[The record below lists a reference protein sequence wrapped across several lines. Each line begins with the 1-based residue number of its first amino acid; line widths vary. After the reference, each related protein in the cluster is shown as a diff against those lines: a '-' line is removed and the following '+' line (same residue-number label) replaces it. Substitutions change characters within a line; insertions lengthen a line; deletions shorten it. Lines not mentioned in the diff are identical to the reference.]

1 MRKIA
6 LLIALTI
13 FGLTQANAQNFG
25 FKGGYNYSSFNGDV
39 AKDNTLKGLSGFY
52 VGALL
57 ELPLGDVISIQPEVI
72 YSRQGAA
79 WEKDYNIPILGK
91 GSLKNDLRLDYLN
104 IPVMA
109 KVNLGPLFLQG
120 GVQFGFLVG
129 KPEVGRYITNVRM
142 GTLLDKDSYNSF
154 DFGVGAGLGFNF
166 NRRFFAEAR
175 YTHSLTNVF
184 DPNDD
189 YFKASGIGSNNNNFK
204 NAVLSIGLGMKF

>member
-1 MRKIA
+1 MRKFA

-13 FGLTQANAQNFG
+13 FGITQANAQNFG
-25 FKGGYNYSSFNGDV
+25 FKGGYNYSSFNGEV

-57 ELPLGDVISIQPEVI
+57 ELPLGDVLSLQPEVI

-79 WEKDYNIPILGK
+79 WEQKNILGEFK
-91 GSLKNDLRLDYLN
+91 KDLKLDYLN

-129 KPEVGRYITNVRM
+129 KPEVSYTRGAQRVTEKV
-142 GTLLDKDSYNSF
+142 DKDAYASF
-154 DFGVGAGLGFNF
+154 DFGVGAGLGVYLSQH
-166 NRRFFAEAR
+166 FFVEAR
-175 YTHSLTNVF
+175 YTHSLTNAL
-184 DPNDD
+184 DPNNNSLKNAHISDD
-189 YFKASGIGSNNNNFK
+189 NNFK
-204 NAVLSIGLGMKF
+204 NAVLSLGLGVKF

>member
-25 FKGGYNYSSFNGDV
+25 FKGGYNYSSFNGEV
-39 AKDNTLKGLSGFY
+39 AKDNTNTLKGLSGFY

-57 ELPLGDVISIQPEVI
+57 ELPLGDVISLQPEVI

-79 WEKDYNIPILGK
+79 WEQKNILGEFK
-91 GSLKNDLRLDYLN
+91 KDLKLDYLN

-129 KPEVGRYITNVRM
+129 KPEVSYTRGAQRVTEKV
-142 GTLLDKDSYNSF
+142 DKDAYASF
-154 DFGVGAGLGFNF
+154 DFGVGAGLGVNLSQH
-166 NRRFFAEAR
+166 FFVEAR
-175 YTHSLTNVF
+175 YTHSLTNAL
-184 DPNDD
+184 DPNNNSLKNAHISDD
-189 YFKASGIGSNNNNFK
+189 NNFK
-204 NAVLSIGLGMKF
+204 NAVLSLGLGVKF

>member
-57 ELPLGDVISIQPEVI
+57 ELPLGDVISLQPEVI

-79 WEKDYNIPILGK
+79 WEKDYNVPILGK

-129 KPEVGRYITNVRM
+129 KPETSSTVNGLRVTEQV
-142 GTLLDKDSYNSF
+142 DKDAYASF
-154 DFGVGAGLGFNF
+154 DFGVGAGLGVNLSQH
-166 NRRFFAEAR
+166 FFVEAR
-175 YTHSLTNVF
+175 YTHSLTNAL
-184 DPNDD
+184 DPNNNSLKNAHISDD
-189 YFKASGIGSNNNNFK
+189 NNFK
-204 NAVLSIGLGMKF
+204 NAVLSLGLGVKF

>member
-57 ELPLGDVISIQPEVI
+57 ELPLGDVISLQPEVI

-79 WEKDYNIPILGK
+79 WEKDYNMPILGK

-129 KPEVGRYITNVRM
+129 KPETSSTVNGRRITEEV
-142 GTLLDKDSYNSF
+142 DKDAYASF
-154 DFGVGAGLGFNF
+154 DFGVGAGLGVNL
-166 NRRFFAEAR
+166 NQHFFIEAR
-175 YTHSLTNVF
+175 YTHSLTNAL
-184 DPNDD
+184 DPDNNSLKNARISDD
-189 YFKASGIGSNNNNFK
+189 NNFK
-204 NAVLSIGLGMKF
+204 NAVLSVGLGVKF

>member
-57 ELPLGDVISIQPEVI
+57 ELPLGDVISLQPEVI

-79 WEKDYNIPILGK
+79 WEQKNILGEFK
-91 GSLKNDLRLDYLN
+91 KDLKLDYLN

-129 KPEVGRYITNVRM
+129 KPEVSYTRGAQRVTEKV
-142 GTLLDKDSYNSF
+142 DKDAYASF
-154 DFGVGAGLGFNF
+154 DFGVGAGLGVNLSQH
-166 NRRFFAEAR
+166 FFVEAR
-175 YTHSLTNVF
+175 YTHSLTNAL
-184 DPNDD
+184 DPNNNSLKNADISDD
-189 YFKASGIGSNNNNFK
+189 NNFK
-204 NAVLSIGLGMKF
+204 NAVLSLGLGVKF

>member
-13 FGLTQANAQNFG
+13 FGITQANAQNFG
-25 FKGGYNYSSFNGDV
+25 FKGGYNYSSFNGEV

-57 ELPLGDVISIQPEVI
+57 ELPLGDVLSLQPEVI

-79 WEKDYNIPILGK
+79 WEKDYNVPILGK

-129 KPEVGRYITNVRM
+129 KPETSSTVNGRRVTEE
-142 GTLLDKDSYNSF
+142 LDKDAYASF
-154 DFGVGAGLGFNF
+154 DFGVGAGLGVNLSQH
-166 NRRFFAEAR
+166 FFIEAR
-175 YTHSLTNVF
+175 YTHSLTNAL
-184 DPNDD
+184 DPDNNSLKNARISDD
-189 YFKASGIGSNNNNFK
+189 NNFK
-204 NAVLSIGLGMKF
+204 NAVLSVGLGVKF

>member
-57 ELPLGDVISIQPEVI
+57 ELPLGDVISLQPEVI

-79 WEKDYNIPILGK
+79 WEQKNILGEFK
-91 GSLKNDLRLDYLN
+91 KDLKLDYLN

-129 KPEVGRYITNVRM
+129 KPEVSYTRGARRVTEKV
-142 GTLLDKDSYNSF
+142 DKDAYAAF
-154 DFGVGAGLGFNF
+154 DFGVGAGLGVNLSQH
-166 NRRFFAEAR
+166 FFVEAR
-175 YTHSLTNVF
+175 YTHSLTNAL
-184 DPNDD
+184 DPNNNSLKNAHISDD
-189 YFKASGIGSNNNNFK
+189 NNFK
-204 NAVLSIGLGMKF
+204 NAVLSLGLGVKF

>member
-25 FKGGYNYSSFNGDV
+25 FKGGYNYSSFNGEV

-57 ELPLGDVISIQPEVI
+57 ELPLGDVLSLQPEVI

-91 GSLKNDLRLDYLN
+91 GSLKNDIKLDYLN

-129 KPEVGRYITNVRM
+129 KPETSSTVNGRRVTEE
-142 GTLLDKDSYNSF
+142 LDKDAYASF
-154 DFGVGAGLGFNF
+154 DFGVGAGLGVNLSEH
-166 NRRFFAEAR
+166 FFIEAR
-175 YTHSLTNVF
+175 YTHSLTNAL
-184 DPNDD
+184 DPDNNSLKNARISDD
-189 YFKASGIGSNNNNFK
+189 NNFK
-204 NAVLSIGLGMKF
+204 NAVLSVGLGVKF

>member
-57 ELPLGDVISIQPEVI
+57 ELPLGDVLSIQPEVI
-72 YSRQGAA
+72 YSRQGAV
-79 WEKDYNIPILGK
+79 WEQKDILGEFK
-91 GSLKNDLRLDYLN
+91 KDLKLDYLN

-129 KPEVGRYITNVRM
+129 KPEVSYTRGAQRVTEKV
-142 GTLLDKDSYNSF
+142 DKDAYASF
-154 DFGVGAGLGFNF
+154 DFGVGAGLGVNLSQH
-166 NRRFFAEAR
+166 FFVEAR
-175 YTHSLTNVF
+175 YTHSLTNAL
-184 DPNDD
+184 DPNNNSLKNAHISDD
-189 YFKASGIGSNNNNFK
+189 NNFK
-204 NAVLSIGLGMKF
+204 NAVLSLGLGVKF

>member
-57 ELPLGDVISIQPEVI
+57 ELPLGDVLSIQPEVI

-79 WEKDYNIPILGK
+79 WEQKNILGEFK
-91 GSLKNDLRLDYLN
+91 KDLKLDYLN

-129 KPEVGRYITNVRM
+129 KPEVSYTRGAQSETEKV
-142 GTLLDKDSYNSF
+142 DKDAYASF
-154 DFGVGAGLGFNF
+154 DFGVGAGLGVNLSQH
-166 NRRFFAEAR
+166 FFVEAR
-175 YTHSLTNVF
+175 YTHSLTNAL
-184 DPNDD
+184 DPNNNSLKNAHISDD
-189 YFKASGIGSNNNNFK
+189 NNFK
-204 NAVLSIGLGMKF
+204 NAVLSVGLGVKF

>member
-72 YSRQGAA
+72 YSRQGAI
-79 WEKDYNIPILGK
+79 WEQKNILGEFK
-91 GSLKNDLRLDYLN
+91 KDLKLDYLN

-129 KPEVGRYITNVRM
+129 KPEVSYTRGAQRVTEKV
-142 GTLLDKDSYNSF
+142 DKDAYAAF
-154 DFGVGAGLGFNF
+154 DFGVGAGLGVNLSQH
-166 NRRFFAEAR
+166 FFVEAR
-175 YTHSLTNVF
+175 YTHSLTNAL
-184 DPNDD
+184 DPNNNSLKNAHISDD
-189 YFKASGIGSNNNNFK
+189 NNFK
-204 NAVLSIGLGMKF
+204 NAVLSLGLGVKF

>member
-1 MRKIA
+1 MRKIT

-57 ELPLGDVISIQPEVI
+57 ELPLGDVLSIQPEVI

-79 WEKDYNIPILGK
+79 WEQKNILGEFK
-91 GSLKNDLRLDYLN
+91 KDLKLDYLN

-129 KPEVGRYITNVRM
+129 KPEVSYTRGAQRVTEKV
-142 GTLLDKDSYNSF
+142 DKDAYASF
-154 DFGVGAGLGFNF
+154 DFGVGAGLGVNLSQH
-166 NRRFFAEAR
+166 FFVEAR
-175 YTHSLTNVF
+175 YTHSLTNAL
-184 DPNDD
+184 DPNNNSLKNAHISDD
-189 YFKASGIGSNNNNFK
+189 NNFK
-204 NAVLSIGLGMKF
+204 NAVLSVGLGVKF

>member
-6 LLIALTI
+6 LLITLTI

-57 ELPLGDVISIQPEVI
+57 ELPLGDVLSLQPEVI

-79 WEKDYNIPILGK
+79 WEQKNILGEFK
-91 GSLKNDLRLDYLN
+91 KDLKLDYLN

-129 KPEVGRYITNVRM
+129 KPEVSYTRGAQRVTEKV
-142 GTLLDKDSYNSF
+142 DKDAYASF
-154 DFGVGAGLGFNF
+154 DFGVGAGLGVNLSQH
-166 NRRFFAEAR
+166 FFVEAR
-175 YTHSLTNVF
+175 YTHSLTNAL
-184 DPNDD
+184 DPNNNSLKNAHISDD
-189 YFKASGIGSNNNNFK
+189 NNFK
-204 NAVLSIGLGMKF
+204 NAVLSLGLGVKF

>member
-57 ELPLGDVISIQPEVI
+57 ELPLGDVISLQPEVI
-72 YSRQGAA
+72 YSRQGAV
-79 WEKDYNIPILGK
+79 WEQKDILGEFK
-91 GSLKNDLRLDYLN
+91 KDLKLDYLN

-129 KPEVGRYITNVRM
+129 KPEVSYTR
-142 GTLLDKDSYNSF
+142 GTKSISEKLDKDAYASF
-154 DFGVGAGLGFNF
+154 DFGVGAGLGVNLGQH
-166 NRRFFAEAR
+166 FFVEAR
-175 YTHSLTNVF
+175 YTHSLTNAL
-184 DPNDD
+184 DPNNNSLKNAHISDD
-189 YFKASGIGSNNNNFK
+189 NNFK
-204 NAVLSIGLGMKF
+204 NAVLSLGLGVKF

>member
-79 WEKDYNIPILGK
+79 WEQKKILGEFK
-91 GSLKNDLRLDYLN
+91 KDLKLDYLN

-129 KPEVGRYITNVRM
+129 KPEVSYTRGAQRVTEKV
-142 GTLLDKDSYNSF
+142 DKDAYAAF
-154 DFGVGAGLGFNF
+154 DFGVGAGLGVNLSQH
-166 NRRFFAEAR
+166 FFVEAR
-175 YTHSLTNVF
+175 YTHSLTNAL
-184 DPNDD
+184 DPNNNSLKNAHISDD
-189 YFKASGIGSNNNNFK
+189 NNFK
-204 NAVLSIGLGMKF
+204 NAVLSLGLGVKF

>member
-1 MRKIA
+1 MRKFA

-25 FKGGYNYSSFNGDV
+25 FKGGYNYSSFNGEV

-57 ELPLGDVISIQPEVI
+57 ELPLGDVLSLQPEVI

-91 GSLKNDLRLDYLN
+91 GSLKNDIKLDYLN

-129 KPEVGRYITNVRM
+129 KPETSSTVNGRRVTEE
-142 GTLLDKDSYNSF
+142 LDKDAYASF
-154 DFGVGAGLGFNF
+154 DFGVGAGLGVNLSEH
-166 NRRFFAEAR
+166 FFIEAR
-175 YTHSLTNVF
+175 YTHSLTNAL
-184 DPNDD
+184 DPDNNSLKNARISDD
-189 YFKASGIGSNNNNFK
+189 NNFK
-204 NAVLSIGLGMKF
+204 NAVLSVGLGVKF

>member
-57 ELPLGDVISIQPEVI
+57 ELPLGDVISLQPEVI

-91 GSLKNDLRLDYLN
+91 GSLKNDIKLDYLN

-129 KPEVGRYITNVRM
+129 KPETSSTVNGRRVTEE
-142 GTLLDKDSYNSF
+142 LDKDAYASF
-154 DFGVGAGLGFNF
+154 DFGVGAGLGVNLSQH
-166 NRRFFAEAR
+166 FFIEAR
-175 YTHSLTNVF
+175 YTHSLTNAL
-184 DPNDD
+184 DPDNNSLKNARISDD
-189 YFKASGIGSNNNNFK
+189 NNFK
-204 NAVLSIGLGMKF
+204 NAVLSVGLGVKF

>member
-57 ELPLGDVISIQPEVI
+57 ELPLGDVISLQPEVI

-129 KPEVGRYITNVRM
+129 KPETSSTVNGRRVTEE
-142 GTLLDKDSYNSF
+142 LDKDAYASF
-154 DFGVGAGLGFNF
+154 DFGVGAGLGVNLSEH
-166 NRRFFAEAR
+166 FFIEAR
-175 YTHSLTNVF
+175 YTHSLTNAL
-184 DPNDD
+184 DPDNNSLKNARISDD
-189 YFKASGIGSNNNNFK
+189 NNFK
-204 NAVLSIGLGMKF
+204 NAVLSVGLGVKF

>member
-57 ELPLGDVISIQPEVI
+57 ELPLGDVISLQPEVI

-79 WEKDYNIPILGK
+79 WEQKNILGEFK
-91 GSLKNDLRLDYLN
+91 KDLKLDYLN

-129 KPEVGRYITNVRM
+129 KPETSSTVNGLRVTEQV
-142 GTLLDKDSYNSF
+142 DKDAYASF
-154 DFGVGAGLGFNF
+154 DFGVGAGLGVNLGQH
-166 NRRFFAEAR
+166 FFVEAR
-175 YTHSLTNVF
+175 YTHSLTNAL
-184 DPNDD
+184 DPNNNSLKNAHISDD
-189 YFKASGIGSNNNNFK
+189 NNFK
-204 NAVLSIGLGMKF
+204 NAVLSLGLGVKF

>member
-57 ELPLGDVISIQPEVI
+57 ELPLGDVLSLQPEVI
-72 YSRQGAA
+72 YSRQGAV
-79 WEKDYNIPILGK
+79 WEQKDILGEFK
-91 GSLKNDLRLDYLN
+91 KDLKLDYLN

-129 KPEVGRYITNVRM
+129 KPEVSYTRGAQRVTEKV
-142 GTLLDKDSYNSF
+142 DKDAYAAF
-154 DFGVGAGLGFNF
+154 DFGVGAGLGVNLSQH
-166 NRRFFAEAR
+166 FFVEAR
-175 YTHSLTNVF
+175 YTHSLTNAL
-184 DPNDD
+184 DPNNNSLKNAHISDD
-189 YFKASGIGSNNNNFK
+189 NNFK
-204 NAVLSIGLGMKF
+204 NAVLSLGLGVKF

>member
-57 ELPLGDVISIQPEVI
+57 ELPLGDVISLQPEVI
-72 YSRQGAA
+72 YSLQGAA
-79 WEKDYNIPILGK
+79 WEQKNILGEFK
-91 GSLKNDLRLDYLN
+91 KDLKLDYLN

-109 KVNLGPLFLQG
+109 KVNFGPLFLQG

-129 KPEVGRYITNVRM
+129 KPEVSYTRGAQRVTEKV
-142 GTLLDKDSYNSF
+142 DKDAYAAF
-154 DFGVGAGLGFNF
+154 DFGVSAGLGVNLSQH
-166 NRRFFAEAR
+166 FFVEAR
-175 YTHSLTNVF
+175 YTHSLTNAL
-184 DPNDD
+184 DPNNNSLKNAHISDD
-189 YFKASGIGSNNNNFK
+189 NNFK
-204 NAVLSIGLGMKF
+204 NAVLSLGLGVKF

>member
-13 FGLTQANAQNFG
+13 FGVTQANAQNFG

-57 ELPLGDVISIQPEVI
+57 ELPLGDVISLQPEVI

-79 WEKDYNIPILGK
+79 WEQKNILGEFK
-91 GSLKNDLRLDYLN
+91 KDLKLDYLN

-129 KPEVGRYITNVRM
+129 KPEVSYTRGAQRVTEKV
-142 GTLLDKDSYNSF
+142 DKDAYAAF
-154 DFGVGAGLGFNF
+154 DFGVGAGLGVNLSQH
-166 NRRFFAEAR
+166 FFVEAR
-175 YTHSLTNVF
+175 YTHSLTNAL
-184 DPNDD
+184 DPNNNSLKNAHISDD
-189 YFKASGIGSNNNNFK
+189 NNFK
-204 NAVLSIGLGMKF
+204 NAVLSLGLGVKF

>member
-13 FGLTQANAQNFG
+13 FGITQANAQNFG
-25 FKGGYNYSSFNGDV
+25 FKGGYNYSSFNGEV

-57 ELPLGDVISIQPEVI
+57 ELPLGDVLSLQPEVI

-79 WEKDYNIPILGK
+79 WEKDYNVPILGK

-129 KPEVGRYITNVRM
+129 KPETSSTVNGRRITEEV
-142 GTLLDKDSYNSF
+142 DKDAYASF
-154 DFGVGAGLGFNF
+154 DFGVGAGLGVNLNQHLFI
-166 NRRFFAEAR
+166 EAR
-175 YTHSLTNVF
+175 YTHSLTNAL
-184 DPNDD
+184 DPDNNSLKNARISDD
-189 YFKASGIGSNNNNFK
+189 NNFK
-204 NAVLSIGLGMKF
+204 NAVLSVGLGVKF

>member
-57 ELPLGDVISIQPEVI
+57 ELPLGDVISLQPEVI

-79 WEKDYNIPILGK
+79 WEKDYNVPILGK
-91 GSLKNDLRLDYLN
+91 GNLKNDLRLDYLN

-120 GVQFGFLVG
+120 GVQFGFLVS
-129 KPEVGRYITNVRM
+129 KPEIGNYIANVRI
-142 GTLLDKDSYNSF
+142 GSLLDKDSYNSF
-154 DFGVGAGLGFNF
+154 DFGVGAGLGFNL
-166 NRRFFAEAR
+166 NRRLFVEAR

-184 DPNDD
+184 DPNDNL
-189 YFKASGIGSNNNNFK
+189 FKTSLISNDNNFK
-204 NAVLSIGLGMKF
+204 NAVLSVGLGIKF

>member
-6 LLIALTI
+6 LLIALTV
-13 FGLTQANAQNFG
+13 FGLTQTNAQNFG
-25 FKGGYNYSSFNGDV
+25 FKGGYNYSSFNGEV
-39 AKDNTLKGLSGFY
+39 TKDNSLKGLSGFY

-57 ELPLGDVISIQPEVI
+57 ELPLGDVISLQPEVI

-91 GSLKNDLRLDYLN
+91 GSLKNDIKLDYLN

-129 KPEVGRYITNVRM
+129 KPETSSTVNGRRVTEE
-142 GTLLDKDSYNSF
+142 LDKDAYASF
-154 DFGVGAGLGFNF
+154 DFGVGAGLGVNLSEH
-166 NRRFFAEAR
+166 FFIEAR
-175 YTHSLTNVF
+175 YTHSLTNAL
-184 DPNDD
+184 DPDNNSLKNASISDKND
-189 YFKASGIGSNNNNFK
+189 FK
-204 NAVLSIGLGMKF
+204 NAVLSVGLGVKF

>member
-13 FGLTQANAQNFG
+13 FGITQANAQNFG
-25 FKGGYNYSSFNGDV
+25 FKGGYNYSSFNGEV

-57 ELPLGDVISIQPEVI
+57 ELPLGDVLSLQPEVI

-79 WEKDYNIPILGK
+79 WEKDYNVPILGK

-129 KPEVGRYITNVRM
+129 KPETSSTVNGRRITEEV
-142 GTLLDKDSYNSF
+142 DKDAYASF
-154 DFGVGAGLGFNF
+154 DFGVGAGLGVNL
-166 NRRFFAEAR
+166 NQHFFIEAR
-175 YTHSLTNVF
+175 YTHSLTNAL
-184 DPNDD
+184 DPDNNSLKNARISDD
-189 YFKASGIGSNNNNFK
+189 NNFK
-204 NAVLSIGLGMKF
+204 NAVLSVGLGVKF

>member
-6 LLIALTI
+6 LLITLTI

-57 ELPLGDVISIQPEVI
+57 ELPLGDVLSIQPEVI

-79 WEKDYNIPILGK
+79 WEQKNILGEFK
-91 GSLKNDLRLDYLN
+91 KDLKLDYLN

-129 KPEVGRYITNVRM
+129 KPEVSYTRGAQSSSHK
-142 GTLLDKDSYNSF
+142 LDKDAYASF
-154 DFGVGAGLGFNF
+154 DFGVGAGLGVNLSQH
-166 NRRFFAEAR
+166 FFVEAR
-175 YTHSLTNVF
+175 YTHSLTNAL
-184 DPNDD
+184 DPNNNSLKNAHISDD
-189 YFKASGIGSNNNNFK
+189 NNFK
-204 NAVLSIGLGMKF
+204 NAVLSLGLGVKF

>member
-6 LLIALTI
+6 LLIALII

-25 FKGGYNYSSFNGDV
+25 FKGGYNYSSFNGEV

-57 ELPLGDVISIQPEVI
+57 ELPLGDVLSLQPEVI

-91 GSLKNDLRLDYLN
+91 GSLKNDIKLDYLN

-129 KPEVGRYITNVRM
+129 KPETSSTVNGRRVTEE
-142 GTLLDKDSYNSF
+142 LDKDAYASF
-154 DFGVGAGLGFNF
+154 DFGVGAGLGVNLSEH
-166 NRRFFAEAR
+166 FFIEAR
-175 YTHSLTNVF
+175 YTHSLTNAL
-184 DPNDD
+184 DPDNNSLKNASISDKND
-189 YFKASGIGSNNNNFK
+189 FK
-204 NAVLSIGLGMKF
+204 NAVLSVGLGVKF

>member
-13 FGLTQANAQNFG
+13 FVLTQANAQNFG

-57 ELPLGDVISIQPEVI
+57 ELPLGDVISLQPEVI

-79 WEKDYNIPILGK
+79 WEQKNILGEFK
-91 GSLKNDLRLDYLN
+91 KDLKLDYLN

-120 GVQFGFLVG
+120 GVQFGFLVD
-129 KPEVGRYITNVRM
+129 KPEVSYTRGAQRVTEKV
-142 GTLLDKDSYNSF
+142 DKDAYAAF
-154 DFGVGAGLGFNF
+154 DFGVGAGLGVNLSQH
-166 NRRFFAEAR
+166 FFVEAR
-175 YTHSLTNVF
+175 YTHSLTNAL
-184 DPNDD
+184 DPNNNSLKNAHISDD
-189 YFKASGIGSNNNNFK
+189 NNFK
-204 NAVLSIGLGMKF
+204 NAVLSLGLGVKF

>member
-6 LLIALTI
+6 LLITLTI

-72 YSRQGAA
+72 YSRQGAV
-79 WEKDYNIPILGK
+79 WEQKDILGEFK
-91 GSLKNDLRLDYLN
+91 KDLKLDYLN

-120 GVQFGFLVG
+120 GVQFGFLVD
-129 KPEVGRYITNVRM
+129 KPEVSYTRGAQRVTEKV
-142 GTLLDKDSYNSF
+142 DKDAYASF
-154 DFGVGAGLGFNF
+154 DFGVGAGLGVNLSQH
-166 NRRFFAEAR
+166 FFVEAR
-175 YTHSLTNVF
+175 YTHSLTNAL
-184 DPNDD
+184 DPNNNSLKNAHISDD
-189 YFKASGIGSNNNNFK
+189 NNFK
-204 NAVLSIGLGMKF
+204 NAVLSLGLGVKF

>member
-25 FKGGYNYSSFNGDV
+25 FKGGYNYSSFNGEV

-57 ELPLGDVISIQPEVI
+57 ELPLGDVISLQPEVI

-79 WEKDYNIPILGK
+79 WEQKDILGEFK
-91 GSLKNDLRLDYLN
+91 KDLKLDYLN

-129 KPEVGRYITNVRM
+129 KPETSSTVNGLRVTEQV
-142 GTLLDKDSYNSF
+142 DKDAYASF
-154 DFGVGAGLGFNF
+154 DFGVGAGLGVNLSQH
-166 NRRFFAEAR
+166 FFVEAR
-175 YTHSLTNVF
+175 YTHSLTNAL
-184 DPNDD
+184 DPDNNSLKNARISDD
-189 YFKASGIGSNNNNFK
+189 NNFK
-204 NAVLSIGLGMKF
+204 NAVLSLGLGVKF